1 MEINR
6 ARILLIIGGLFII
19 ASLAYPFYGE
29 PRLLYLDDIIG
40 NYVFVILLI
49 GFLCMISPMILEISF
64 IKKSGN
70 IGNFLLYFTFSV
82 ILATFAVRV
91 FSPVP
96 IYSIFSILKSGF
108 FVYIIGVLLVF
119 LSSLLLLRD

>member
-1 MEINR
+1 MKINR
-6 ARILLIIGGLFII
+6 ATILLIVGGLFII

-29 PRLLYLDDIIG
+29 PRLLYLDEIIG
-40 NYVFVILLI
+40 NYVFIIILI

-64 IKKSGN
+64 IKKSGK

-91 FSPVP
+91 LLPDP
-96 IYSIFSILKSGF
+96 IYKILFILKSGF
-108 FVYIIGVLLVF
+108 YVYIVGVLLVF
-119 LSSLLLLRD
+119 ISSLLLLRD

>member
-1 MEINR
+1 MKINR
-6 ARILLIIGGLFII
+6 ATILLIVGGLFII

-29 PRLLYLDDIIG
+29 PRLLYLDEIIG
-40 NYVFVILLI
+40 NYVFIIILI

-64 IKKSGN
+64 IKKSGK

-91 FSPVP
+91 LLPDP
-96 IYSIFSILKSGF
+96 IYKILFILKSGF
-108 FVYIIGVLLVF
+108 YVYIVGVLLVF
-119 LSSLLLLRD
+119 ISSLLLLKD

>member
-1 MEINR
+1 MKINR
-6 ARILLIIGGLFII
+6 ATILLIVGGLFII

-29 PRLLYLDDIIG
+29 PRLLYLDEIIG
-40 NYVFVILLI
+40 NYVFIIILI

-64 IKKSGN
+64 IKKSGK

-91 FSPVP
+91 LLPDP
-96 IYSIFSILKSGF
+96 IYKILFILESGF
-108 FVYIIGVLLVF
+108 YVYIVGVLLVF
-119 LSSLLLLRD
+119 ISSLLLLRD